1 MSKNTTISQPSK
13 EAKKALREVANN
25 EKSAI
30 EIRGK
35 KFKVGAVYN
44 DTLDWVTDIL
54 QDEKTK
60 PNQVNSKCFAALYLN
75 DYFLLRLFWC
85 IVWRWF
91 FYVKQYTDEEMAPYI
106 AEVKKKVSTQSALYY
121 VNTISLIDIQTTTMA
136 MTMEE
141 AERFRRELSMAN
153 RGRQQ

>member
-1 MSKNTTISQPSK
+1 MSKNTTTSQPSK
-13 EAKKALREVANN
+13 EAEKALHEVVNN
-25 EKSAI
+25 EKSTI

-35 KFKVGAVYN
+35 KFKVGAIYN
-44 DTLDWVTDIL
+44 DTLDWITDIL
-54 QDEKTK
+54 QNEKK
-60 PNQVNSKCFAALYLN
+60 ANRVNAKCFAALYLN
-75 DYFLLRLFWC
+75 GYFSLRLFWW

-91 FYVKQYTDEEMAPYI
+91 FYVKQYTDEDMAPYI

-121 VNTISLIDIQTTTMA
+121 VNTMSLTDIRTTTMA